1 MPLLSGFPGD
11 TVVNNT
17 SANAG
22 DTGLIPGLGRSSG
35 GGNGNILQYSWLEN
49 SRDRGIWQATVH
61 GVSKSQTRL
70 SN

>member
-1 MPLLSGFPGD
+1 MPLLSGFPGG
-11 TVVNNT
+11 TVVNT

-35 GGNGNILQYSWLEN
+35 GGNGNIHQYSWLEN

-61 GVSKSQTRL
+61 GVSKSQIRL
-70 SN
+70 ST

>member
-1 MPLLSGFPGD
+1 MPLLSGFPGG